1 MMPTAAMSSAIVPA
15 AGKAERFGSA
25 KLFADIDGEPL
36 VARTIRAL
44 VEGGVGRVVLVVA
57 PKSPLID
64 LREPRDVFAAPA
76 VELVINPD
84 PDRVMFSSIQA
95 GAVAVDGDPILVL
108 PADMPFV
115 RPATVAAVVEA
126 SRGGD
131 AIVLPTVRGSHGH
144 PIGLP
149 GRLRSALL
157 DADPHATL
165 KQVLALSGLEHR
177 ELVVDDAG
185 VLKDVDFPSDLA
197 GAD

>member
-1 MMPTAAMSSAIVPA
+1 MSSAIVPA

-25 KLFADIDGEPL
+25 KLFADIDGELL
-36 VARTIRAL
+36 VSRTIRAL

-64 LREPRDVFAAPA
+64 LREPRAVFAAPA

-84 PDRVMFSSIQA
+84 PDRGMFSSIQA
-95 GAVAVDGDPILVL
+95 GAVAVDDDPILVL

-131 AIVLPTVRGSHGH
+131 GIVLPTFRGSHGH

-157 DADPHATL
+157 DADPYSTL
-165 KQVLALSGLEHR
+165 KQVLTSSGLEHR

-185 VLKDVDFPSDLA
+185 VLKDVDFPRDLA
-197 GAD
+197 GAE